1 MIDPSAALQKA
12 IVTCLKADPRV
23 GARLAQRVYDRVPV
37 PPVWPYVSIGPAQA
51 LEDDADCVEAFEVF
65 QQVDVWSEDPGF
77 LEAKEIA
84 GAIRQALHGADLDLD
99 GFALNEIRV
108 RTIRYL
114 RAPDGLTS
122 HAAIDVRALLET
134 EQP

>member
-1 MIDPSAALQKA
+1 MNDPSAALQKA
-12 IVTCLKADPRV
+12 IVAHLKADALV
-23 GARLAQRVYDRVPV
+23 TTVLAQRVYDRVPV
-37 PPVWPYVSIGPAQA
+37 PPIWPYASIGPAQA

-84 GAIRQALHGADLDLD
+84 GMVRKALHGAELALD
-99 GFALNEIRV
+99 GFVLNEIRV
-108 RTIRYL
+108 RNIRYL

-122 HAAIDVRALLET
+122 HAVIDIRALLET